1 MEGFYLTKIF
11 LFDIKIMS
19 LDYSL
24 VTFISFVLA
33 PFLGSIIFDI
43 YFKYLYNKE
52 NKRGRKKQ
60 MENVQSIVDLVM
72 NNGLGVICVIYMIYF
87 QMTTMKEMS
96 QTISKMN
103 TSLELITDRLENIE
117 NNINMKGN

>member
-1 MEGFYLTKIF
+1 
-11 LFDIKIMS
+11 
-19 LDYSL
+19 
-24 VTFISFVLA
+24 
-33 PFLGSIIFDI
+33 
-43 YFKYLYNKE
+43 
-52 NKRGRKKQ
+52 
-60 MENVQSIVDLVM
+60 MENIQSIVDLVM

-117 NNINMKGN
+117 NNINVKGN

>member
-1 MEGFYLTKIF
+1 
-11 LFDIKIMS
+11 
-19 LDYSL
+19 
-24 VTFISFVLA
+24 
-33 PFLGSIIFDI
+33 
-43 YFKYLYNKE
+43 
-52 NKRGRKKQ
+52 
-60 MENVQSIVDLVM
+60 M

-117 NNINMKGN
+117 DHIKENEGK

>member
-1 MEGFYLTKIF
+1 
-11 LFDIKIMS
+11 
-19 LDYSL
+19 
-24 VTFISFVLA
+24 
-33 PFLGSIIFDI
+33 
-43 YFKYLYNKE
+43 
-52 NKRGRKKQ
+52 

-96 QTISKMN
+96 QTILKMN

>member
-1 MEGFYLTKIF
+1 
-11 LFDIKIMS
+11 
-19 LDYSL
+19 

-52 NKRGRKKQ
+52 NKRGRKKE
-60 MENVQSIVDLVM
+60 MENIQSIVDLVM